1 MSWQPSNEPVRYDRK
16 RVAQLRPI
24 ETEIKK
30 LNLPLICF
38 RKLNGILGAL
48 EMQIE
53 GGDDSPEVNKH
64 LLDALR
70 AGILHQV
77 DQRKAKAALQAIDT
91 FEQTEAKRWEQI
103 KADILPPIEL
113 DPDEKLDDLIQE
125 GYDLI
130 YEQHQ
135 AAAGCDRWL
144 EAWKLVKQM
153 ATPKMRS
160 VDDFD
165 RTYPLYQSIFNWAG
179 DMEMELGNAGI
190 DNVHYH
196 EYRIRFVHEFLA
208 QFPDVSN
215 NRYLNL
221 RRAEGEAL
229 WRLGRQSE
237 AEAVY
242 RALVE
247 KQPDEA
253 WAYIGWS
260 DEYYLGSRT
269 AKEYEKGE
277 TILLQALARPN
288 LENRA
293 DALERLVDLYE
304 EWGKPEKQAPFLI
317 EQEEILGRKVTPKKL
332 KSSPIKGK
340 LAQLFGSSRPKPP
353 KPDKTKKLRRNDPC
367 WCGSGKKYKNCHL
380 ESDKR

>member
-1 MSWQPSNEPVRYDRK
+1 MSIGK
-16 RVAQLRPI
+16 I
-24 ETEIKK
+24 
-30 LNLPLICF
+30 
-38 RKLNGILGAL
+38 
-48 EMQIE
+48 
-53 GGDDSPEVNKH
+53 
-64 LLDALR
+64 
-70 AGILHQV
+70 
-77 DQRKAKAALQAIDT
+77 
-91 FEQTEAKRWEQI
+91 
-103 KADILPPIEL
+103 
-113 DPDEKLDDLIQE
+113 
-125 GYDLI
+125 
-130 YEQHQ
+130 
-135 AAAGCDRWL
+135 
-144 EAWKLVKQM
+144 
-153 ATPKMRS
+153 
-160 VDDFD
+160 
-165 RTYPLYQSIFNWAG
+165 
-179 DMEMELGNAGI
+179 
-190 DNVHYH
+190 
-196 EYRIRFVHEFLA
+196 A
-208 QFPDVSN
+208 QFPDVGD

-332 KSSPIKGK
+332 KSSPAKGK
-340 LAQLFGSSRPKPP
+340 LAQLFGSSRSKPP